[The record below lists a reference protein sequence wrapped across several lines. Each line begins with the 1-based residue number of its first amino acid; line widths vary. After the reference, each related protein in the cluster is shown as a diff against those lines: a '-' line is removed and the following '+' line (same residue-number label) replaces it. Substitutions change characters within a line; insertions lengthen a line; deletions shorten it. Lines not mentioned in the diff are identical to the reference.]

1 MADKNTMNTLRVHA
15 QLIIAAKRKNLGGAI
30 RLYFLAKNI
39 NSYGWMLESELKAAA
54 YEVGISKSS
63 FYKWLHDAKE
73 AGFIRYGCDKQ
84 KRHLSFLT
92 SYAEVYEILEVSFID
107 KQAVTVPARDLF
119 APEWYAMIWEAW
131 TAVNFNGKVISQ
143 DTKQKLSG
151 VPVSTQRRLDRT
163 AKIKRIRNYVIT
175 ETPAANV
182 AAFRDFT
189 TKRGIFTIGDRVAF
203 TAPSMSVVLPVR
215 VEPKGTKRLRR
226 NMSAIVRSYS
236 NAGTGDTEARRLF
249 CQNDVQAKRAEGYGY
264 RFVEHHEGGFN
275 VWKSL

>member
-1 MADKNTMNTLRVHA
+1 MKTLKVHA

-63 FYKWLHDAKE
+63 FYKWLADAKR
-73 AGFIRYGCDKQ
+73 AGFIRYVCDKQ

-107 KQAVTVPARDLF
+107 KQAVTVPASELLS
-119 APEWYAMIWEAW
+119 PEWYALIWEAW
-131 TAVNFNGKVISQ
+131 TAANFNGKVISQ

-163 AKIKRIRNYVIT
+163 AKIKRVRNYVVT

-182 AAFRDFT
+182 EAYRDFS
-189 TKRGIFTIGDRVAF
+189 TKRGIFTIGDNVAF
-203 TAPSMSVVLPVR
+203 TIPSMSVVETVR
-215 VEPKGTKRLRR
+215 VEPTGTKRLRR

-236 NAGTGDTEARRLF
+236 NAGTGDAARRLF
-249 CQNDVQAKRAEGYGY
+249 CENDVQAKRAEGYGY
-264 RFVEHHEGGFN
+264 MFVEHHEGGFN